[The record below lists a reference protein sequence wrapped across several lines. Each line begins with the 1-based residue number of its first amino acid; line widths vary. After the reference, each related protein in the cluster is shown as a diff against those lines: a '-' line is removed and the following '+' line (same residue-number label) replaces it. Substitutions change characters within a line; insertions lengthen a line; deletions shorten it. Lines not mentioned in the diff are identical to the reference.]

1 MEKKVDEKLKRS
13 EELFGDPAIT
23 SFVCAMASMV
33 FSEEFMGMVQ
43 NREWGI
49 MIFWIIVTW
58 FGFWMFRAVA
68 VASFSVFA
76 ESWKLFDRAGK
87 WLRPIALVFSV
98 VVFAVVFWIIQ
109 FIALK

>member
-1 MEKKVDEKLKRS
+1 MEKKVDEEFKRS

-49 MIFWIIVTW
+49 MILWVIVTW
-58 FGFWMFRAVA
+58 FGFWMFWAAA

-98 VVFAVVFWIIQ
+98 VVFAAIFYIIHV
-109 FIALK
+109 ILK